1 MNRALQEKRTLVEMA
16 RRFGQEPAPRLL
28 AEIAELEAEE
38 QQRQQREVE
47 LRERI
52 TADLTEI
59 FGKVTTNEL
68 VPTPPDAIA
77 ATPAANTITLTE
89 SQADQQLE
97 INIETPRLQDAV
109 ADYLRRNVRESTIVN
124 PEPVLAQ
131 PQKDLEREVRYLKE
145 WVSRIAATG
154 PGGGAAQIYNLDIPA
169 KSVTADYTI
178 GRKDYY
184 IGVSSSVKT
193 YITLPAVGSNV
204 KEGRVVVIKDES
216 GHAQLTPIAI
226 VGNIDND
233 PNGAEIRINNGAVQ
247 LVYHNGGWRII

>member
-1 MNRALQEKRTLVEMA
+1 MNKLQEKRALLA
-16 RRFGQEPAPRLL
+16 LAQRFGQPPAPGLVEEIQRLEEEERCVNIRE
-28 AEIAELEAEE
+28 AEIRQRIAEDLQQIWGE
-38 QQRQQREVE
+38 QH
-47 LRERI
+47 
-52 TADLTEI
+52 
-59 FGKVTTNEL
+59 EL
-68 VPTPPDAIA
+68 VQSSPEPEPEPKQD
-77 ATPAANTITLTE
+77 TPAEPEPVSTSIAESIAHKVARVITE
-89 SQADQQLE
+89 SGV
-97 INIETPRLQDAV
+97 V
-109 ADYLRRNVRESTIVN
+109 A

-131 PQKDLEREVRYLKE
+131 PQKDVLQEIKYLRE
-145 WVSRIAATG
+145 WISRIAATG

-169 KSVTADYTI
+169 KSVTGDYTI

-184 IGVSSSVKT
+184 IGVSSTVKT

-204 KEGRVVVIKDES
+204 KEGRVVVVKDES

>member
-1 MNRALQEKRTLVEMA
+1 MNKLQEKRALLA
-16 RRFGQEPAPRLL
+16 LAQRFGQPPAPGLVEEIQRLEEEERCVNIRE
-28 AEIAELEAEE
+28 AEIRQRIAEDLQQIWGE
-38 QQRQQREVE
+38 QH
-47 LRERI
+47 
-52 TADLTEI
+52 
-59 FGKVTTNEL
+59 EL
-68 VPTPPDAIA
+68 VQPSPEPQPEPKQD
-77 ATPAANTITLTE
+77 TPAEPEPVSTSIAESIAHKVARVITE
-89 SQADQQLE
+89 SGV
-97 INIETPRLQDAV
+97 V
-109 ADYLRRNVRESTIVN
+109 A

-131 PQKDLEREVRYLKE
+131 PQKDVLQEIKYLRE
-145 WVSRIAATG
+145 WISRIAATG

-169 KSVTADYTI
+169 KSVTGDYTI

-184 IGVSSSVKT
+184 IGVSSTVKT

-204 KEGRVVVIKDES
+204 KEGRVVVVKDES

>member
-1 MNRALQEKRTLVEMA
+1 MNKLQEKRALLA
-16 RRFGQEPAPRLL
+16 LAQRFGQPPAPGLVE
-28 AEIAELEAEE
+28 EIARLEEE
-38 QQRQQREVE
+38 ERCIE
-47 LRERI
+47 LREAEIRQRI
-52 TADLTEI
+52 AEDLQQIWGEQH
-59 FGKVTTNEL
+59 EL
-68 VPTPPDAIA
+68 VQSPPESPPEPTEQPSEPHPQPVQTPIA
-77 ATPAANTITLTE
+77 E
-89 SQADQQLE
+89 SIAHK
-97 INIETPRLQDAV
+97 V
-109 ADYLRRNVRESTIVN
+109 ARVIAESGVVA

-131 PQKDLEREVRYLKE
+131 PQKDVLQEIKYLRE

-169 KSVTADYTI
+169 KSVTGDYTI

-184 IGVSSSVKT
+184 IGVSSTVKT
-193 YITLPAVGSNV
+193 YITLPAIGSNV

-247 LVYHNGGWRII
+247 LVYHNNGWRII

>member
-1 MNRALQEKRTLVEMA
+1 MNKLQEKRALLA
-16 RRFGQEPAPRLL
+16 LAQRFGQPPAPGLVEEIQRLEEEERCISIRE
-28 AEIAELEAEE
+28 AEIRQRIAEDLQQIWGE
-38 QQRQQREVE
+38 QH
-47 LRERI
+47 
-52 TADLTEI
+52 
-59 FGKVTTNEL
+59 EL
-68 VPTPPDAIA
+68 VQSSPEPEPEPKQD
-77 ATPAANTITLTE
+77 TPAEPEPVSTSIAE
-89 SQADQQLE
+89 SIAHK
-97 INIETPRLQDAV
+97 V
-109 ADYLRRNVRESTIVN
+109 ARVISESGVVA

-131 PQKDLEREVRYLKE
+131 PQKDVLQEIKYLRE
-145 WVSRIAATG
+145 WISRIAATG

-184 IGVSSSVKT
+184 IGVSSTVKT
-193 YITLPAVGSNV
+193 YITLPTTGSNV

-247 LVYHNGGWRII
+247 LVYHNNGWRII

>member
-1 MNRALQEKRTLVEMA
+1 MNKLQEKRALLA
-16 RRFGQEPAPRLL
+16 LAQRFGQPPAPGLVEEIQRLEEEERCISIRE
-28 AEIAELEAEE
+28 AEIRQRIAEDLQQIWGE
-38 QQRQQREVE
+38 QH
-47 LRERI
+47 
-52 TADLTEI
+52 
-59 FGKVTTNEL
+59 EL
-68 VPTPPDAIA
+68 VQSSPEPEPEPKQD
-77 ATPAANTITLTE
+77 TPAEPEPVSTSIAE
-89 SQADQQLE
+89 SIAHK
-97 INIETPRLQDAV
+97 V
-109 ADYLRRNVRESTIVN
+109 ARVISESGVVA

-131 PQKDLEREVRYLKE
+131 PQKDVLQEIKYLRE
-145 WVSRIAATG
+145 WISRIAATG

-184 IGVSSSVKT
+184 IGVSSTVKT
-193 YITLPAVGSNV
+193 YITLPTTGSNV

-247 LVYHNGGWRII
+247 LVYHNGSWRII